1 MTKDFD
7 LRLYVGYLARRSKT
21 LAIVPAVAVA
31 MALLVSLAL
40 PKQYDAT
47 VTLLIQPGGSDPRY
61 PPPLNQVYLE
71 YLRSY
76 EYVVQGDELLTRV
89 LKEFQLDR
97 DPYNYNL
104 TSFRRSVLDVQLLK
118 FSKLLS
124 VRVRF
129 EDPQKAHQIA
139 LFLAHEA
146 TRATEA
152 WRDADAEKAIR
163 QAERDLEGPRARLAE
178 AEKQLENFRRGARED
193 ELARTVQMELENK
206 SEYERQLGSTQ
217 VLIPELEAR
226 VAALTARI
234 RETPEK
240 IELDKPVLNPAAQRL
255 RGLFDE
261 ASTSLAGERAKQ
273 TALRR
278 SLAEIEAPLARHQ
291 TELVKVQARATELER
306 VYHAARE
313 ALTLATNRAN
323 DARLGAVSRTEQL
336 QIADPGIVPQ
346 SPSSPHMLLNAL
358 LALVLGLLGAVA
370 YETWIWNGGK
380 QGEGGTS

>member
-7 LRLYVGYLARRSKT
+7 LRLYLGHLARRSKT
-21 LAIVPAVAVA
+21 LAIIPAVAVTV
-31 MALLVSLAL
+31 ALLVSVAL

-47 VTLLIQPGGSDPRY
+47 VTLLIQPGGSDPRF

-124 VRVRF
+124 IRIRF
-129 EDPQKAHQIA
+129 GDPQKAHQMA
-139 LFLAHEA
+139 LFLAQEA

-152 WRDADAEKAIR
+152 WREADAEKAIR
-163 QAERDLEGPRARLAE
+163 QAGRDLEGPRARLEE

-193 ELARTVQMELENK
+193 ELARRVQVELENK

-226 VAALTARI
+226 VTVLTARV

-240 IELDKPVLNPAAQRL
+240 IELDKPVLNPAAQQL
-255 RGLFDE
+255 RGLLDG

-273 TALRR
+273 AALRR

-291 TELVKVQARATELER
+291 AELVKIQARATELER
-306 VYHAARE
+306 IYHAARE

-323 DARLGAVSRTEQL
+323 DARLGAMARTEQL
-336 QIADPGIVPQ
+336 QIADPGIVPLR
-346 SPSSPHMLLNAL
+346 PSSPHILLNTL

-370 YETWIWNGGK
+370 YETWAWNGEDH
-380 QGEGGTS
+380 GEGGMS